1 MRKFL
6 SILIV
11 VCIIGGFAAA
21 YDGDGMQVRPE
32 PQSSDE
38 KLIDLKADVVYPYEI
53 GGDSTVYCLV
63 GNFVAHHN
71 GAVIMSDS
79 AVRYNDQRLE
89 CFGNVLI
96 NKGDTYAY
104 GERADYNG
112 EQNEARI
119 YSQLVKVIDGDA
131 TLYTYDFR
139 FNTESNVGRFGG
151 GGVVT
156 NKENMLESDRGY
168 YYADRREIIC
178 VDDVEIRS
186 EEYQMKGDS
195 VIYNI
200 ATDHAQFFDN
210 TDIWNAKGEYLY
222 ADCGSYDKEA
232 DKYTITRN
240 GYILTEKQEVWSD
253 SLDYSRQREYALL
266 RHDIQIDDREHK
278 TLAFGDW
285 GEYWKEPGD
294 VFLTRDPAIISY
306 DPQQGDSLFMRS
318 DTVTLHTRTTSQ
330 DRANTQPVAMS
341 AETAPNGGE
350 MNADAPNRDDM
361 NTAANERPEKPKRGA
376 AERSSQRP
384 KKADDAAITANYTA
398 DSLSLS
404 SDADER
410 LSLDDAQSEL
420 SDSTRTALPKAEGAD
435 SLAMANGEKSDL
447 NDAESDEEK
456 PLSELSKEERKA
468 KLRELAEAEKQKKKA
483 AAAEKRKQKQELLKI
498 KLDSI
503 ADRRQAKRTA
513 QLQRQE
519 MRDSAARAKNLAREE
534 LRKKKMLERLTRKGI
549 KVQPA
554 DASVLAK
561 ADSTVT
567 ADFAMYDSLLTAVY
581 DSLIAVWTADT
592 LALDS
597 LATDTAALDTM
608 YRLIRGY
615 RNVRIYRTDFQ
626 AVCDSLSASTIDSVI
641 HMYIEPVLWHEQNQI
656 TSESTDIHTKNQ
668 AIDYAEFI
676 GKPMMISKIDTLHY
690 NQVAGKTMVSHFR
703 DNEIYRDDV
712 NGNAQT
718 IYYMQEDG
726 SPEVQ
731 GLMYIESADM
741 TFYIED
747 KQIAGITYRGNP
759 TYIIYPMDKIPETQ
773 PLFLQGFTWQEER
786 RPAQDSVFRRTI
798 RPSQRTEKEALPR
811 PSFPI
816 AERIDDYRRRLVE
829 SNKWYDRNDTLTEDV
844 IDWLENNTDWK
855 AQVAKGRR
863 QRARMK

>member
-1 MRKFL
+1 MRKFV
-6 SILIV
+6 SILIIV
-11 VCIIGGFAAA
+11 GIISGFAVA
-21 YDGDGMQVRPE
+21 YEGDSAQTRPD
-32 PQSSDE
+32 PHSADE
-38 KLIDLKADVVYPYEI
+38 KLIDLKADIVYPYDT
-53 GGDSTVYCLV
+53 GNDSTVYCLV

-104 GERADYNG
+104 GDRADYNG
-112 EQNEARI
+112 EIDEARI

-131 TLYTYDFR
+131 TLYTYDFS
-139 FNTESNVGRFGG
+139 FNTKTNIGRFGG

-168 YYADRREIIC
+168 YYADTREIIC
-178 VDDVEIRS
+178 VENVEMRS
-186 EEYQMKGDS
+186 EEYQMDGDS

-200 ATDHAQFFDN
+200 ATDHARFFSN
-210 TDIWNAKGEYLY
+210 TNIWNDKGEYLY
-222 ADCGSYDKEA
+222 ADRGAYDK
-232 DKYTITRN
+232 DDNKYVITLN

-253 SLDYSRQREYALL
+253 SLDYYRERGYALL
-266 RHDIQIDDREHK
+266 RNDIQIDDQEHK

-294 VFLTRDPAIISY
+294 AFLTRNPSVIGY

-318 DTVTLHTRTTSQ
+318 DTITLHTRTTLQ
-330 DRANTQPVAMS
+330 DREEALRSVDIAAEPEAVADS
-341 AETAPNGGE
+341 THRAVPESDKKDKVPERRKG
-350 MNADAPNRDDM
+350 ADKI
-361 NTAANERPEKPKRGA
+361 RPEKNSG
-376 AERSSQRP
+376 S
-384 KKADDAAITANYTA
+384 AITPAAAA
-398 DSLSLS
+398 DSLHTRETIP
-404 SDADER
+404 AP
-410 LSLDDAQSEL
+410 EL
-420 SDSTRTALPKAEGAD
+420 ADSTRTDGPKSESTDTTAEEQNGDNAQVTAEG
-435 SLAMANGEKSDL
+435 EQ
-447 NDAESDEEK
+447 EK
-456 PLSELSKEERKA
+456 PLSEMTKEERKA
-468 KLRELAEAEKQKKKA
+468 KLLEIAKAEKERKKKEAEDKRKKK
-483 AAAEKRKQKQELLKI
+483 EELMKI

-519 MRDSAARAKNLAREE
+519 MRDSVTKAKNLAREE
-534 LRKKKMLERLTRKGI
+534 LRKKKMLARLTRKGI
-549 KVQPA
+549 KVPPA
-554 DASVLAK
+554 DSAAVAL
-561 ADSTVT
+561 ADSIST
-567 ADFAMYDSLLTAVY
+567 ADMLLYDSIFGSRYDSLL
-581 DSLIAVWTADT
+581 AVWSS
-592 LALDS
+592 DS
-597 LATDTAALDTM
+597 LAADSLAADSSASDTT

-615 RNVRIYRTDFQ
+615 RNVKMYRSDFQ
-626 AVCDSLSASTIDSVI
+626 AVCDSVSSSTIDSVI
-641 HMYIEPVLWHEQNQI
+641 HMYIEPILWHEQNQI

-668 AIDYAEFI
+668 ALDYAEFI
-676 GKPMMISKIDTLHY
+676 GKPMMISKIDTLHF
-690 NQVAGKTMVSHFR
+690 NQVAGKTMVSRFR

-747 KQIAGITYRGNP
+747 KQISGITYRGSP

-786 RPAQDSVFRRTI
+786 RPSQDSVFRRII
-798 RPSQRTEKEALPR
+798 RPTQRAEKEMLPR

-816 AERIDDYRRRLVE
+816 AERIDNYKRELIE
-829 SNKWYDRNDTLTEDV
+829 SGRWYDRNETLSSEVT
-844 IDWLENNTDWK
+844 DWLEANTDWK
-855 AQVAKGRR
+855 AQTEKGRR
-863 QRARMK
+863 RRAEMR